1 MAESR
6 VCVITGAYRGL
17 GFETARQLGRLGH
30 TVILTARDEA
40 KARSS
45 AEKLTGEGI
54 RADSTRLDVAD
65 ASSIADFRTWLMREY
80 NGLDVL
86 VNNAAIYPDV
96 GRGVIS
102 LEPEQWRATMETNF
116 MGPLMVSQALV
127 PVMLGRGWGRVV
139 NVSSQAGQLASM
151 TDDTPSYNASK
162 AALNALTRMFADAC
176 KGRGVLVNAVCP
188 GWVRTEMGGPNA
200 PRSVEDGA
208 KGIVWAATLPNRGPS
223 GGFFR
228 DGRRLEW

>member
-17 GFETARQLGRLGH
+17 GLETARQLGRLGH
-30 TVILTARDEA
+30 RVILTARDDA

-45 AEKLTGEGI
+45 AEALVKKGI
-54 RADSTRLDVAD
+54 QASSNQLDVTD
-65 ASSIADFRTWLMREY
+65 TSSIDAFKTWLVREHG
-80 NGLDVL
+80 GLDVL

-96 GRGVIS
+96 GRSVMNLS
-102 LEPEQWRATMETNF
+102 PDAWRATMETNF

-127 PVMLGRGWGRVV
+127 PVMLERGWGRVV
-139 NVSSQAGQLASM
+139 NVSSQAGQLSSM
-151 TDDTPSYNASK
+151 TDYTPSYNASK
-162 AALNALTRMFADAC
+162 ATLNALTRMFADAC

-188 GWVRTEMGGPNA
+188 GWVRTEMGGQNA

-208 KGIVWAATLPNRGPS
+208 KGIVWAATLPNKGQT

-228 DGRRLEW
+228 DGQKLEW

>member
-1 MAESR
+1 
-6 VCVITGAYRGL
+6 
-17 GFETARQLGRLGH
+17 
-30 TVILTARDEA
+30 
-40 KARSS
+40 
-45 AEKLTGEGI
+45 
-54 RADSTRLDVAD
+54 
-65 ASSIADFRTWLMREY
+65 
-80 NGLDVL
+80 
-86 VNNAAIYPDV
+86 
-96 GRGVIS
+96 
-102 LEPEQWRATMETNF
+102 METNF

-139 NVSSQAGQLASM
+139 NVSSQAGQLSSM

-188 GWVRTEMGGPNA
+188 GWVKTEMGGPNA

-208 KGIVWAATLPNRGPS
+208 KGIVWAATLPNRGPT

-228 DGRRLEW
+228 DEQKLEW